1 MGKTRPGR
9 GEHGGHRLGCGGTG
23 LGGGHK
29 GYPHLGCQSPWG
41 RTPWGGTLLAVVGC
55 MGGPGGCW
63 GGVAPCGVTCP
74 TCPLLPKAGRGGT
87 CSPSGTHA
95 LGYTCQGGLRGEGPA
110 PWGGGG
116 CPAKVGPPPPQCR
129 SLWVL
134 PVLPSLGGAPAKPAW
149 VLSPALSPMVLQC
162 PVGSGA
168 SAPWL
173 YGHAVPTQAPLSL
186 VVPRC
191 WHGGGDLGRGWCGW
205 TAVMLSQGGVMV
217 CVSPQAGDMAVG
229 VQAAPSARSAS
240 TGDKSQQRR
249 GHGVS
254 LGTVPIMCCVPPT
267 PRWGCRRRQ
276 S

>member
-1 MGKTRPGR
+1 MEHPKTGQGLHRHDGKRRLFWPRHQRAAASVGKTRPGR

-116 CPAKVGPPPPQCR
+116 CPAKVGPPPP
-129 SLWVL
+129 
-134 PVLPSLGGAPAKPAW
+134 PVPQPVGAPSDAIPGGGTRQASLGAVTSTVTHGPAVPSGQW
-149 VLSPALSPMVLQC
+149 GQC
-162 PVGSGA
+162 PLALWPRCPHTS
-168 SAPWL
+168 
-173 YGHAVPTQAPLSL
+173 PL
-186 VVPRC
+186 VPR
-191 WHGGGDLGRGWCGW
+191 G
-205 TAVMLSQGGVMV
+205 
-217 CVSPQAGDMAVG
+217 P
-229 VQAAPSARSAS
+229 
-240 TGDKSQQRR
+240 
-249 GHGVS
+249 
-254 LGTVPIMCCVPPT
+254 TVLAWW
-267 PRWGCRRRQ
+267 R
-276 S
+276 